1 MRRTDL
7 QSHPDAVARVE
18 PRTAHLRQFPARPQI
33 ARPPFGIGFE
43 ATRGEHD
50 GGTAQLVHLSVST
63 HANAHDTIVFR
74 AQGQRPGR
82 ISALYPENMSYLDLP
97 LAVPF
102 YPAPSPT

>member
-1 MRRTDL
+1 MRISDWSSDVCSSDL
-7 QSHPDAVARVE
+7 
-18 PRTAHLRQFPARPQI
+18 LRQFPARPQI

-74 AQGQRPGR
+74 DQGQRAGR
-82 ISALYPENMSYLDLP
+82 VSDLDPETLSCLDL
-97 LAVPF
+97 LLDETFSA
-102 YPAPSPT
+102 AP